1 MGTLK
6 FIVVFEGLDVQ
17 SEATIVGRDSSLVSN
32 RDNWLGFDKFTATA
46 HKQLFQDLLLYH
58 ALIASPQTIIS
69 GLTSEPCLDSL
80 PTNNYFRTY
89 F

>member
-32 RDNWLGFDKFTATA
+32 RDNWLGFDKFTSVM
-46 HKQLFQDLLLYH
+46 K
-58 ALIASPQTIIS
+58 
-69 GLTSEPCLDSL
+69 
-80 PTNNYFRTY
+80 
-89 F
+89 